1 MKKEVQLEF
10 ISFELGEE
18 AGLVTFARKFRELFA
33 ERIGVDSQ
41 KDACLK
47 LYRKYAKIETSKNL
61 KQGPYAPEV
70 EEHNRLAQKMLY
82 SMQAHVPPEELE
94 ELGDTFGDRLVMLT
108 SQETEFALCVI

>member
-61 KQGPYAPEV
+61 KQGPYAP
-70 EEHNRLAQKMLY
+70 RGGITQ
-82 SMQAHVPPEELE
+82 QAGAE
-94 ELGDTFGDRLVMLT
+94 D
-108 SQETEFALCVI
+108 ALFHASPRAS